1 MLITLINKI
10 QESNYL
16 NHLAVP
22 SFERVNRLFVLS
34 FKNNTN
40 RTVRTWYYISKV
52 KIKDYVMVEDW
63 SFFEQ
68 PIRNNIRT
76 YDNNRKPLV
85 KGMTIKMVTYLMIMH
100 ILKQPISWL
109 Q

>member
-1 MLITLINKI
+1 
-10 QESNYL
+10 
-16 NHLAVP
+16 
-22 SFERVNRLFVLS
+22 
-34 FKNNTN
+34 
-40 RTVRTWYYISKV
+40 
-52 KIKDYVMVEDW
+52 MVEDQ

-100 ILKQPISWL
+100 ILKQPIS
-109 Q
+109 